1 MLDDEYL
8 LENENHIHCID
19 QSQTKCYLTKEEHD
33 HAKENQEVDSLNPQL
48 DDYQRGYQMVVFELQ
63 RQYNLRNRDVNVNK
77 EKVEAENP
85 STSQPKRI
93 LQKKPLQE
101 KVNDKKQGEVK
112 DSQENRKEIITKD
125 TDKTQSAFS
134 LENEL
139 SKIKIPIPFGEL
151 LKNSQYKGQI
161 AKMFRA

>member
-1 MLDDEYL
+1 
-8 LENENHIHCID
+8 
-19 QSQTKCYLTKEEHD
+19 
-33 HAKENQEVDSLNPQL
+33 
-48 DDYQRGYQMVVFELQ
+48 MVVFELQ
-63 RQYNLRNRDVNVNK
+63 RQYNLRNRDVNINK
-77 EKVEAENP
+77 EKATAENP

-101 KVNDKKQGEVK
+101 KVDDKKQSEVK
-112 DSQENRKEIITKD
+112 DSQENRKEITTED

-161 AKMFRA
+161 AKMLRAEHENVDVLNLSDDHSLIMFGPMVEEQKKEDE